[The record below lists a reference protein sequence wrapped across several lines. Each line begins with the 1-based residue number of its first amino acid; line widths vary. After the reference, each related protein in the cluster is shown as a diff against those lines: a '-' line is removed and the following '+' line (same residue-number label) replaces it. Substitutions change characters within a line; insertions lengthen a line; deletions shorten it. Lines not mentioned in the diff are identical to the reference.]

1 MAVTLTNILILSEVV
16 TEIQEII
23 DDLMTK
29 VGKES
34 DVHQRGFKSITIK
47 EPCGYDT
54 FKEIVCYVSNIFFPW
69 IF

>member
-1 MAVTLTNILILSEVV
+1 MAVTLTNILILSQQNIEVV

-47 EPCGYDT
+47 EPCG
-54 FKEIVCYVSNIFFPW
+54 
-69 IF
+69 